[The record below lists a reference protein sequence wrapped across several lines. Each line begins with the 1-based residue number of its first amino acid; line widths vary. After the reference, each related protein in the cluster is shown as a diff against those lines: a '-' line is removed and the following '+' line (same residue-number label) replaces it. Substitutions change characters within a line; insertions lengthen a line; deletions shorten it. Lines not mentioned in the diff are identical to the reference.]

1 MLIIFNLLYCLRLKN
16 SNFKNNYSSMKKK
29 NLLIGPEIV
38 IGRSRS
44 KIFSDGSPNRKITPV
59 QSSQQIMDRL
69 PHSQRVPPIG
79 AEQDPLETDQFR

>member
-1 MLIIFNLLYCLRLKN
+1 
-16 SNFKNNYSSMKKK
+16 MKKK